1 MDAFLTTFIAVFFA
15 EIGDRSQIL
24 TLALA
29 IRFRKDASVLAGLL
43 LATLLNC
50 ALAAF
55 IGSFI
60 DRYIS
65 EEPLRLFTAVA
76 YIMAGV
82 GMLLWR
88 RKTDLLENWKLGAF
102 MSSFLGLF
110 ILQFGDKSQFL
121 IAVSAANTPLWGF
134 AFAGGAA
141 GIMAACAPLIL
152 LGQRTMAGLPI
163 PMVRRVAGIIMLI
176 WGLFMALGA
185 FKLI

>member
-1 MDAFLTTFIAVFFA
+1 MEAFLTTLISVFFA

-29 IRFRKDASVLAGLL
+29 IRFRKHILVLAGLM

-60 DRYIS
+60 DLYVS
-65 EEPLRLFTAVA
+65 EEPLRLFTATA
-76 YIMAGV
+76 YIMAGT

-88 RKTDLLENWKLGAF
+88 RKVDLLGNWKLGAF
-102 MSSFLGLF
+102 TTSFLGLF

-121 IAVSAANTPLWGF
+121 IAVNAANTPLWGF
-134 AFAGGAA
+134 AMAGGVA
-141 GIMAACAPLIL
+141 GIMAACAPLVL
-152 LGQRTMAGLPI
+152 LGQRTTAGLPI
-163 PMVRRVAGIIMLI
+163 PVIRRISGILMLL
-176 WGLFMALGA
+176 WGLVLALGA

>member
-1 MDAFLTTFIAVFFA
+1 MDAFLSTLISVFFA

-29 IRFRKDASVLAGLL
+29 MRFREDVSVLAGLA

-60 DRYIS
+60 DMYVS

-76 YIMAGV
+76 YIMAGS

-88 RKTDLLENWKLGAF
+88 RKTDVLENWKLGAF
-102 MSSFLGLF
+102 MTSFLGLF

-121 IAVSAANTPLWGF
+121 IAVNAANTPLWGF
-134 AFAGGAA
+134 AMAGGAA
-141 GIMAACAPLIL
+141 GIMAACAPLVF
-152 LGQRTMAGLPI
+152 LGQRATASLPI
-163 PMVRRVAGIIMLI
+163 PMVRRIAGIVMLL
-176 WGLFMALGA
+176 WGVILALGA

>member
-1 MDAFLTTFIAVFFA
+1 MDAFLTTLISVFFA

-29 IRFRKDASVLAGLL
+29 MRFHKNISVLAGLA

-60 DRYIS
+60 DMYVS
-65 EEPLRLFTAVA
+65 EEPLRLFTAMA
-76 YIMAGV
+76 YIMAGA

-88 RKTDLLENWKLGAF
+88 RKTDVLENWKLGAF
-102 MSSFLGLF
+102 MTSFLGLF

-121 IAVSAANTPLWGF
+121 IAVNAANTPHWGF
-134 AFAGGAA
+134 AMVGGAA
-141 GIMAACAPLIL
+141 GIMAACAPLIFF
-152 LGQRTMAGLPI
+152 GDRITATLPI
-163 PMVRRVAGIIMLI
+163 PLIRRVAGVVMLVC
-176 WGLFMALGA
+176 GVFFALGA

>member
-1 MDAFLTTFIAVFFA
+1 MDAFLTTLLSVFFA
-15 EIGDRSQIL
+15 EIGDRGQIL

-29 IRFRKDASVLAGLL
+29 IRFRQNTSVLAGLM

-60 DRYIS
+60 DRYVS

-76 YIMAGV
+76 YIMAGA

-88 RKTDLLENWKLGAF
+88 RKVDLLENWKLGAF
-102 MSSFLGLF
+102 MTSFLGLF

-121 IAVSAANTPLWGF
+121 IAVNAANTPFWGF
-134 AFAGGAA
+134 AMAGGIA
-141 GIMAACAPLIL
+141 GIMAACAPLVM
-152 LGQRTMAGLPI
+152 LGQRAAAGLPI
-163 PMVRRVAGIIMLI
+163 PVIRRIAGILMLL
-176 WGLFMALGA
+176 WGLIMALGA
-185 FKLI
+185 FKII